1 MTQSSLHQP
10 VFRPL
15 PLGAIQPQGW
25 LARQLRIQADG
36 ISGHLDE
43 FWPDVQDSQW
53 FGGSAEAWER
63 APYWLDGFIPLAYLL
78 DDPALKA
85 KVNRYLDYI
94 IAHQQEDGWL
104 GPRTMVAASGA
115 QAQARYDLWGQIL
128 ATKVLVQYY
137 EASGDTRAVSTL
149 ERALHAIDR
158 TIDRRPLF
166 DWGQMRWF
174 EALIAIFWLYE
185 RTGERWLIDLAVKL
199 QAQGFGWRGFFTAP
213 SGWPAAEPTLH
224 GRWGHM
230 SHVVSNAMAVK
241 APALEWRL
249 SGAEADQAA
258 ARAILNLLMSH
269 HGMATGIFTGDEC
282 LSGTRP
288 TQGTELCAVVELAY
302 SLELLMSVFGEPAFG
317 DQLERVIYNAL
328 PATFSPDMWSHQ
340 YDQQANQVLCTTH
353 ERAWSNNGPDSNLF
367 GVEPNY
373 GCCTANL
380 SQGWPK
386 FAAHLWMTAHP
397 GMASADQPGIA
408 AVAYA
413 PSSVHAYVGGIPVTV
428 TLKTEYPFR
437 SDLAFTVET
446 ELPADFSLWLRIPS
460 WAEGAALVLPDGRQE
475 TPVPGTFHEVRR
487 TWNGRESLTLTLP
500 MRPVLRRGHN
510 DAVALIRGPLVFA
523 LKIGEQWN
531 RVHADAPYREVPHAD
546 WEVLPTTPW
555 NYALAVDEASLDA
568 DVSFT
573 EHAVGSWPYSPDGA
587 PIEATVR
594 GRRLPGWVLDHGS
607 AADAPQ
613 SPVSSTEPDEVLT
626 LIPYGCTNLRLTEF
640 PTLRR

>member
-1 MTQSSLHQP
+1 MNQSSLLQP

-25 LARQLRIQADG
+25 LTRQLRIQADG

-43 FWPDVQDSQW
+43 FWPDVKDSQW

-63 APYWLDGFIPLAYLL
+63 APYWLDGLLPLAYVL

-85 KVNRYLDYI
+85 KVTRYLNYI

-128 ATKVLVQYY
+128 ATKVLVQYH
-137 EASGDTRAVSTL
+137 EASGDTRAVATL
-149 ERALHAIDR
+149 ERALHAMDR
-158 TIDRRPLF
+158 TIDGRPLF

-174 EALIAIFWLYE
+174 EALIAIIWLYE
-185 RTGERWLIDLAVKL
+185 RTGEHWLLDLAVKL
-199 QAQGFGWRGFFTAP
+199 QAQGFGWRGFFLAP
-213 SGWPAAEPTLH
+213 SGWPAAEPTRR

-230 SHVVSNAMAVK
+230 SHVVNNAMAVK
-241 APALEWRL
+241 APALEWR
-249 SGAEADQAA
+249 
-258 ARAILNLLMSH
+258 
-269 HGMATGIFTGDEC
+269 
-282 LSGTRP
+282 TRP

-302 SLELLMSVFGEPAFG
+302 SLEMLLSTFGEATIG
-317 DQLERVIYNAL
+317 DQLERVIFNAL

-340 YDQQANQVLCTTH
+340 YDQQANQVLCTSH

-397 GMASADQPGIA
+397 GMTSADRPGIA

-413 PSSVHAYVGGIPVTV
+413 PSSVHTQVSDIPVTV

-446 ELPADFSLWLRIPS
+446 ERPANFSLWLRIPN
-460 WAEGAALVLPDGRQE
+460 WAEGAALVLPDGAKE
-475 TPVPGTFHEVRR
+475 APLPGTFHEVRR
-487 TWNGRESLTLTLP
+487 SWEGRESLELTLP
-500 MRPVLRRGHN
+500 MRPTLRRGHN
-510 DAVALIRGPLVFA
+510 DAAAIIRGPLVYA
-523 LKIGEQWN
+523 LKIGERWN

-555 NYALAVDEASLDA
+555 NYALAVDEATLGD
-568 DVSFT
+568 DVSFA
-573 EHAVGSWPYSPDGA
+573 EHPLGDWPFSPDGA
-587 PIEATVR
+587 PVTATVR
-594 GRRLPGWVLDHGS
+594 GRRLPGWDLDHGS
-607 AADAPQ
+607 AGDAPQ
-613 SPVSSTEPDEVLT
+613 SPVSSTEPDEALT
-626 LIPYGCTNLRLTEF
+626 LIPYGCTNLRITEF
-640 PTLRR
+640 PTLHR